1 MAFDEG
7 IRICE
12 GVSDLSDS
20 YTGIILDQ
28 WGVIHDGHKPY
39 DGVIDALT
47 NLKKRGRQI
56 ILLSNSG
63 KRASLNAERL
73 KEMGFDTALFDH
85 IVTSGEMTWNGLR
98 MQTEGIFKN
107 LGKKCLL
114 FSRGGDRSI
123 VEGLDIE
130 VVDTAEDA
138 DFILISGTEAPDKS
152 LADYEPYLKV
162 GVKRGLKLL
171 CANPDTK
178 AIMGNKTLLGPGQ
191 IAKRYIDFG
200 GVTHFIGKPHGPIFQ
215 YALSLFD
222 NVLPSGVVVIGD
234 SLSHDILGGA
244 HSNFDTCLV
253 GTGLHQA
260 ALKGFNTPEMQAKA
274 LDLLTKNFGVKPD
287 YFIPEFKWGK
297 ALPDRK
303 NKRRAERDDF

>member
-1 MAFDEG
+1 MSFEDG

-12 GVSDLSDS
+12 GVSELSDS
-20 YTGIILDQ
+20 YSGIILDQ
-28 WGVIHDGHKPY
+28 WGVIHDGHRPY
-39 DGVIDALT
+39 EGVIDALT
-47 NLKKRGRQI
+47 ELKKRGRQI

-63 KRASLNAERL
+63 KRAEPNAQRL
-73 KEMGFDTALFDH
+73 KEMGFDLALFDH

-114 FSRGGDRSI
+114 FSRGGDRSVI
-123 VEGLDIE
+123 EGLDIE
-130 VVDTAEDA
+130 VVDSADDAE
-138 DFILISGTEAPDKS
+138 FILISGTDAPEKS
-152 LADYEPYLKV
+152 LADYEPHLRI

-178 AIMGNKTLLGPGQ
+178 AIMGNRTLLGPGQ

-200 GVTHFIGKPHGPIFQ
+200 GVAHFIGKPYTPIFQ
-215 YALSLFD
+215 YAQSLFD

-234 SLSHDILGGA
+234 SLSHDILGGLQ
-244 HSNFDTCLV
+244 SNFDTCLV
-253 GTGLHQA
+253 GSGLHNTA
-260 ALKGFNTPEMQAKA
+260 FKGLESEQSRAKA
-274 LDLLTKNFGVKPD
+274 LNILTKNFGVRPQ
-287 YFIPEFKWGK
+287 YFIPSLKWGR

-303 NKRRAERDDF
+303 NKRRGEG